1 MGSDG
6 TGIGR
11 SEHSVLKQKHF
22 AGVVEYLSRVAKR
35 AMEKWEGV
43 DPYYWIFDMNSARPF
58 YPLQEDDDCGIH
70 LPSSSVI
77 GPKVAAR
84 NGHQVRAVLMEIDEG
99 NVRELY
105 NYYWPRRCS
114 ADFFE
119 GRVHVDIHCGDSSEL
134 LSNYGRGTHA
144 SRFGY
149 VYVDPNVP
157 SIPKT
162 LTEFYA
168 HTCNQKIDLIINIA
182 ATSLKRQGLSLEQ
195 EIRQVMAYKRKWLIR
210 EPYGRHQWTMLI
222 GTNWVK
228 VNDWSAKGFHL
239 LDTEAGR
246 AIFDRVS
253 KTKQELEAAERGQLE
268 IGGFTQ
274 LPTGATPSI

>member
-1 MGSDG
+1 MGSNE

-43 DPYYWIFDMNSARPF
+43 DPCYWIFDMNSARPF

-77 GPKVAAR
+77 GPKIAAR
-84 NGHQVRAVLMEIDEG
+84 NGHQVVAVLMDIDKM
-99 NVRELY
+99 NVCELIH
-105 NYYWPRRCS
+105 YYT
-114 ADFFE
+114 AQAEDE
-119 GRVHVDIHCGDSSEL
+119 DVYMEAYIKCGDSSKL
-134 LSNYGRGTHA
+134 ILDHARSTYA